1 MIDVSCW
8 FRQGNVCI
16 NFIRLHYSFHY
27 LNFSLFFFVK
37 RQTFLNIF
45 GRFGQRLPF
54 GAQYE
59 KEQSESMSHSW
70 YANSTSIELMTPKN
84 ISLYACYTSTMEN
97 KKCCGG
103 NLANQCRVK
112 GRSTFCI
119 HTKRGTMLL
128 SILVC
133 MYVCRHIP

>member
-27 LNFSLFFFVK
+27 LNFSLFFLREKTDFFQALYLVDFWPEYI
-37 RQTFLNIF
+37 TYFI
-45 GRFGQRLPF
+45 LPF
-54 GAQYE
+54 GAEQYE
-59 KEQSESMSHSW
+59 KESERSMSLSW

-84 ISLYACYTSTMEN
+84 ISLYACYTTTMEN

-103 NLANQCRVK
+103 GNK
-112 GRSTFCI
+112 GGPS
-119 HTKRGTMLL
+119 
-128 SILVC
+128 
-133 MYVCRHIP
+133 